1 MGEVREIFEKDGKVI
16 ILTRVIGETS
26 DEFFHRGG
34 FILRNLG
41 KGTMKDVINKSFLF
55 VNIFIKK
62 NGYGEEILKKF
73 QKKYDCSLC

>member
-16 ILTRVIGETS
+16 ILTKVIGETP

-41 KGTMKDVINKSFLF
+41 KATLEDIINKSFLF